1 MKRRKKSLN
10 FTPVRWFFTIVL
22 SLATYISVSE
32 ILSEFM

>member
-1 MKRRKKSLN
+1 MKRRKSKIN

-22 SLATYISVSE
+22 SLATYISFSE